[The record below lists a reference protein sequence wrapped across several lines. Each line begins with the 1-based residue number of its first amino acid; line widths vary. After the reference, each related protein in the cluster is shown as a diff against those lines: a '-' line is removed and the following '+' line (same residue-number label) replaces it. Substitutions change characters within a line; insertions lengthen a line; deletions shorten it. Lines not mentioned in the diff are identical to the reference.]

1 MAGVYKIEI
10 SESEAEL
17 KELLR
22 KEKTGSGKERIQ
34 VLYLLKTKKAKTVTE
49 AAEMLGRN
57 RVTVQDWLGKYRQG
71 GLEKLLSKK
80 VSTGRPRKVPQW
92 AEKTLEKR
100 LKEKEVFDNYGEIC
114 EWLKEKLG
122 IEAKYKT
129 VHKLVY
135 YRLKASPKIARP
147 KSLEQSEERLEDFKK
162 NLLEN
167 LAMLSWVAITM
178 MSNTGKIRFLC
189 EDETRLG
196 LKTISGR
203 KITAKGV
210 KPYGKVQ
217 WKFQATY
224 IYGVVEPKTGEH
236 FFYEFTHLNS
246 QCFQIFLEL
255 VSEYFADSILIIQ
268 LDNGRFHKAKN
279 LKIPD
284 NIILMFQPPHCP
296 ESNPIEQIWQYL
308 KKGLRW
314 KLPRDLEELR
324 LLIGQRLEEMNKEV
338 IASIVGRGYI
348 LDALSVVGI

>member
-22 KEKTGSGKERIQ
+22 QEKTGSGKERIQ

-57 RVTVQDWLGKYRQG
+57 RVTVQDWLEKYRQG

-80 VSTGRPRKVPQW
+80 VSKGRPKKVTQW
-92 AEKTLEKR
+92 AEKALEKR
-100 LKEKEVFDNYGEIC
+100 LKEKKKFDSRVDIC
-114 EWLKEKLG
+114 EWLEEKLG

-135 YRLKASPKIARP
+135 YRLKASPKIARL
-147 KSLEQSEERLEDFKK
+147 KSLEQSEERLEYFKTK
-162 NLLEN
+162 LLEN

-178 MSNTGKIRFLC
+178 MSNIGKIRFLC
-189 EDETRLG
+189 EDQTRLA

-217 WKFQATY
+217 GQFQATY
-224 IYGVVEPKTGEH
+224 IYGVLEPKIGEH
-236 FFYEFTHLNS
+236 FF
-246 QCFQIFLEL
+246 
-255 VSEYFADSILIIQ
+255 
-268 LDNGRFHKAKN
+268 
-279 LKIPD
+279 
-284 NIILMFQPPHCP
+284 
-296 ESNPIEQIWQYL
+296 
-308 KKGLRW
+308 
-314 KLPRDLEELR
+314 
-324 LLIGQRLEEMNKEV
+324 
-338 IASIVGRGYI
+338 
-348 LDALSVVGI
+348 

>member
-1 MAGVYKIEI
+1 MK
-10 SESEAEL
+10 
-17 KELLR
+17 
-22 KEKTGSGKERIQ
+22 
-34 VLYLLKTKKAKTVTE
+34 
-49 AAEMLGRN
+49 N
-57 RVTVQDWLGKYRQG
+57 N
-71 GLEKLLSKK
+71 SKR
-80 VSTGRPRKVPQW
+80 G
-92 AEKTLEKR
+92 KTLRESAGSISS
-100 LKEKEVFDNYGEIC
+100 N
-114 EWLKEKLG
+114 
-122 IEAKYKT
+122 
-129 VHKLVY
+129 VY
-135 YRLKASPKIARP
+135 LWGGRA
-147 KSLEQSEERLEDFKK
+147 EDRR
-162 NLLEN
+162 
-167 LAMLSWVAITM
+167 A
-178 MSNTGKIRFLC
+178 
-189 EDETRLG
+189 
-196 LKTISGR
+196 
-203 KITAKGV
+203 
-210 KPYGKVQ
+210 
-217 WKFQATY
+217 
-224 IYGVVEPKTGEH
+224 

>member
-22 KEKTGSGKERIQ
+22 QEKTGSGKERIQ

-57 RVTVQDWLGKYRQG
+57 RVTVQDWLEKYRQG

-80 VSTGRPRKVPQW
+80 VSTGRPKKVTQW
-92 AEKTLEKR
+92 AEKALEKR
-100 LKEKEVFDNYGEIC
+100 LKEKEKFDSRVDIC
-114 EWLKEKLG
+114 EWLEEKLG

-217 WKFQATY
+217 GQFQATY
-224 IYGVVEPKTGEH
+224 IYGVLEPKIGEH
-236 FFYEFTHLNS
+236 FF
-246 QCFQIFLEL
+246 
-255 VSEYFADSILIIQ
+255 
-268 LDNGRFHKAKN
+268 
-279 LKIPD
+279 
-284 NIILMFQPPHCP
+284 
-296 ESNPIEQIWQYL
+296 
-308 KKGLRW
+308 
-314 KLPRDLEELR
+314 
-324 LLIGQRLEEMNKEV
+324 
-338 IASIVGRGYI
+338 
-348 LDALSVVGI
+348 